1 MKEYYRVE
9 KSGEK
14 FSLKNCRILSDKDVK
29 VDDRVRAVSG
39 KKIPL
44 LKEGRV
50 VRIFPNKYG
59 RGPGNNPSLLIKLD
73 DGTESWTTGRN
84 VINLEHTGEEGIKEF
99 DNEIDA
105 LFYIQKLNA
114 WKRIF
119 LNVDKRNQKKIAQV

>member
-114 WKRIF
+114 
-119 LNVDKRNQKKIAQV
+119 